1 MLFELQTLID
11 ITETKARF
19 DKSDPKWHQQQNF
32 LTLVQT
38 LGLRVIPYFDESPK
52 TNTET
57 LDKQGF
63 GYIYKGEHRVWC
75 LRFNI
80 EYVDGIDVRVLQND
94 FDLVPVISGLT
105 ETIQLKESVF
115 QTKNKRTC
123 NLLFKRID

>member
-19 DKSDPKWHQQQNF
+19 DKTDPKWHQQQNF

-38 LGLRVIPYFDESPK
+38 LGLRVIPYFDESPMC
-52 TNTET
+52 ET
-57 LDKQGF
+57 VTVDKQGF
-63 GYIYKGEHRVWC
+63 GYIYKGEHKVWR

-80 EYVDGIDVRVLQND
+80 EYADGIDVAVLQND
-94 FDLVPVISGLT
+94 FDLIPIITGLSESIT
-105 ETIQLKESVF
+105 LKESVF
-115 QTKNKRTC
+115 ETKNKRKI